1 MQVLQM
7 SFIGR
12 LAVQSTAEHS
22 IGLIKQLFSPV
33 LNMVPLDLGLPPNP
47 GGVTEGLATLK
58 EILGFM
64 VDRAAIE
71 AIEPTSGRAMYG
83 SWKVALSAP

>member
-1 MQVLQM
+1 MVL
-7 SFIGR
+7 
-12 LAVQSTAEHS
+12 
-22 IGLIKQLFSPV
+22 
-33 LNMVPLDLGLPPNP
+33 LDLGLPPNP

-64 VDRAAIE
+64 VDRAAIK
-71 AIEPTSGRAMYG
+71 AIELTSGRAMYG